1 MISAPIAP
9 SALNAASAMTAA
21 PVAASASASA
31 GAQRAVASGGRI
43 AVVGGGVAGLSAA
56 WLLSEKYAVT
66 LFEAAPYVGGHTNTV
81 DVQLDG
87 LCHPVDTGFLV
98 HNDLTYPHL
107 VQLFQHL
114 GIPVHAS
121 DMTFSVSLAQPDL
134 EWAGANLGTVFA
146 QRRNL
151 LRPAFL
157 GMLRDILRFNRQAS
171 RYLERC
177 GPYATL
183 GDLLNNEGY
192 GQAMRDWY
200 LLPMA
205 GAIWSTPPSTVLQ
218 QPARTFL
225 SFCLNHRLLQ
235 VSGRPQWKTVKGG
248 ARRYVEAMLPR
259 IADVRV
265 SSPVHTVKRLADG
278 VEVRTAG
285 RVDRFDAVVLA
296 CHAPTTLAMLDASDD
311 ERDMLSRV
319 RYQPNVA
326 VLHTDTALL
335 PRRRAVWSAWNYRAG
350 PAADS
355 PMSVSYLLNHLQP
368 LPFTQ
373 AVIVTLNPQE
383 EPAADRVLGRYEY
396 EHPIL
401 DADAVTA
408 QSRLPAIQ
416 GQARTWFCG
425 AWTGYGFHEDG
436 LASAIRVAADFG
448 VTPPW
453 SAPS

>member
-1 MISAPIAP
+1 
-9 SALNAASAMTAA
+9 MTSTSFQAA
-21 PVAASASASA
+21 PGS
-31 GAQRAVASGGRI
+31 RI

-56 WLLSEKYAVT
+56 WLLSQKYAVT
-66 LFEAAPYVGGHTNTV
+66 LFEAGNYVGGHTNTV
-81 DVQLDG
+81 DAVVDG
-87 LCHPVDTGFLV
+87 ISHPVDTGFLV

-107 VQLFQHL
+107 VKLLEHL
-114 GIPVHAS
+114 DIPVHAS
-121 DMTFSVSLAQPDL
+121 DMTFSVSLTQPDL

-157 GMLRDILRFNRQAS
+157 GMLRDILRFNRSAAA
-171 RYLERC
+171 YLARS
-177 GPYATL
+177 GPYALL
-183 GDLLNNEGY
+183 GDLLDDEGY

-205 GAIWSTPPSTVLQ
+205 GAIWSTPPSMVLA

-235 VSGRPQWKTVKGG
+235 VAGRPQWKTVSGG
-248 ARRYVEAMLPR
+248 ARQYVDAMLPR

-265 SSPVHTVKRLADG
+265 ASPVHTVKRLADG
-278 VEVRTAG
+278 VEVRSSG
-285 RVDRFDAVVLA
+285 RVDQFDAVVLA
-296 CHAPTTLAMLDASDD
+296 CHAPTSLAILDASED
-311 ERDMLSRV
+311 EREVLSRV

-335 PRRRAVWSAWNYRAG
+335 PRRRAVWSAWNYLAG
-350 PAADS
+350 PTADA
-355 PMSVSYLLNHLQP
+355 PMSVSYLLNVLQP
-368 LPFTQ
+368 LPFKRP
-373 AVIVTLNPQE
+373 VIVTLNPQTD
-383 EPAADRVLGRYEY
+383 PAEGLVLGRYEY

-401 DADAVTA
+401 DAEAVEA
-408 QSRLPAIQ
+408 QRRLGGIQ
-416 GQARTWFCG
+416 GRARAWFCG

-436 LASAIRVAADFG
+436 LASAIRIAADFG

-453 SAPS
+453 SLPS

>member
-1 MISAPIAP
+1 
-9 SALNAASAMTAA
+9 MTTTSFQAA
-21 PVAASASASA
+21 PGS
-31 GAQRAVASGGRI
+31 RI

-56 WLLSEKYAVT
+56 WLLSQKYAVT
-66 LFEAAPYVGGHTNTV
+66 LFEAGNYVGGHTNTV
-81 DVQLDG
+81 DAVVDG
-87 LCHPVDTGFLV
+87 ISHPVDTGFLV

-107 VQLFQHL
+107 VKLLEHL
-114 GIPVHAS
+114 DIPVHAS

-157 GMLRDILRFNRQAS
+157 GMLRDILRFNRSAAA
-171 RYLERC
+171 YLARS
-177 GPYATL
+177 GPYALL
-183 GDLLNNEGY
+183 GDLLDDEGY

-205 GAIWSTPPSTVLQ
+205 GAIWSTPPSMVLA

-235 VSGRPQWKTVKGG
+235 VAGRPQWKTVSGG
-248 ARRYVEAMLPR
+248 ARQYVDAMLPR

-265 SSPVHTVKRLADG
+265 ASPVHTVRRLADG
-278 VEVRTAG
+278 VEVRSSG
-285 RVDRFDAVVLA
+285 RVDQFDAVVLA
-296 CHAPTTLAMLDASDD
+296 CHAPTSLAILDASED
-311 ERDMLSRV
+311 EREVLSRV

-335 PRRRAVWSAWNYRAG
+335 PRRRAVWSAWNYLAG
-350 PAADS
+350 PTADA
-355 PMSVSYLLNHLQP
+355 PMSVSYLLNVLQP
-368 LPFTQ
+368 LPFKRP
-373 AVIVTLNPQE
+373 VIVTLNPQTD
-383 EPAADRVLGRYEY
+383 PAEGLVLGRYEY

-401 DADAVTA
+401 DADAVEA
-408 QSRLPAIQ
+408 QRRLGDIQ
-416 GQARTWFCG
+416 GRARAWFCG

-436 LASAIRVAADFG
+436 LASAIRIAADFG
-448 VTPPW
+448 VAPPW
-453 SAPS
+453 SLPS